1 MKIYPDDALRQNI
14 LREIQQVESYIQ
26 EYRNEKGCL
35 YWIFTFDRYS
45 LSDLHNRLKKLRD
58 ELSYL
63 END

>member
-35 YWIFTFDRYS
+35 YCIFMFDQYT
-45 LSDLHNRLKKLRD
+45 LSDLHKRLKRLRE

-63 END
+63 EHD